1 MFRKFSE
8 WAMAYAIKLGYIKEE
23 EQEEYIYGL
32 DPVSYT
38 HLPVSV
44 GSDTHYIA
52 EYRKKQIRRAN
63 ELLQKLNI
71 PLP

>member
-32 DPVSYT
+32 DLIMSSYMYRYSND
-38 HLPVSV
+38 HNRYNNEN
-44 GSDTHYIA
+44 DTTSYCFRV
-52 EYRKKQIRRAN
+52 YVQVY
-63 ELLQKLNI
+63 
-71 PLP
+71 P